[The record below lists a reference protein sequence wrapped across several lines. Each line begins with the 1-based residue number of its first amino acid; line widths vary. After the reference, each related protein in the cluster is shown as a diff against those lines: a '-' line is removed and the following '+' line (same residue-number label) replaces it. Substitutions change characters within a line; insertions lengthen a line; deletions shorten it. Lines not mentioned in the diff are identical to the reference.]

1 MKRMNPRPLDGVIEA
16 IRRAKSF
23 ALVCHVNPDGDTIG
37 SALALRQG
45 LLQLGRPVTL
55 FCQDKVPDD
64 LQFLPGA
71 SGFRLP
77 ENVAEGETFDLLMC
91 VDVSDEKRMGRCAA
105 LIPYAEH
112 TAQVDHHSTNPNFC
126 EANCVDGEATACAL
140 VVKELLERLGCEITQ
155 DIAVCLYVA
164 LCTDSGQFSF
174 PNTTAEA
181 FYAMGD
187 LLETGL
193 DHTYA
198 HRKLY
203 RERDPRQIRLL
214 TCALNTLTFHHEG
227 QIVSMK
233 LTQAEMEACHA
244 LPEHADT
251 IVNVG
256 LDMMGV
262 KMCVFAR
269 ETSVPGM
276 VKCSLRA
283 VEPYAVNGIAVSFGG
298 GGHAQAAGC
307 TLQMDIDEAVAQVVA
322 KMQCELE
329 NDE

>member
-1 MKRMNPRPLDGVIEA
+1 MKRMNPRPLDEVMEA

-64 LQFLPGA
+64 LIFLPGA
-71 SGFRLP
+71 EGFRLP
-77 ENVAEGETFDLLMC
+77 ENTAEGEHFDLLMC
-91 VDVSDEKRMGRCAA
+91 VDVSDLTRMGRCSQ
-105 LIPYAEH
+105 LIDLADH
-112 TAQVDHHSTNPNFC
+112 TAQVDHHGTNPLFC
-126 EANCVDGEATACAL
+126 EANCVDGSATACAL
-140 VVKELLERLGCEITQ
+140 VVKELLERLGCEITPE
-155 DIAVCLYVA
+155 IAVCLYVA

-187 LLETGL
+187 LMSAGL
-193 DHTYA
+193 RHTDA
-198 HRKLY
+198 HRRLY
-203 RERDPRQIRLL
+203 KERDPRQIRLL
-214 TCALNTLTFHHEG
+214 TAALNTLTFHHDG
-227 QIVSMK
+227 QIVSLK
-233 LTQAEMEACHA
+233 VTQADMRACNA

-269 ETSVPGM
+269 ETNTPGA

-283 VEPYAVNGIAVSFGG
+283 VAPHAINDVAVAFGG
-298 GGHAQAAGC
+298 GGHAQASGC
-307 TLQMDIDEAVAQVVA
+307 TLQLDVDEAIRQIVA
-322 KMQCELE
+322 KMAEKLE
-329 NDE
+329 KTE